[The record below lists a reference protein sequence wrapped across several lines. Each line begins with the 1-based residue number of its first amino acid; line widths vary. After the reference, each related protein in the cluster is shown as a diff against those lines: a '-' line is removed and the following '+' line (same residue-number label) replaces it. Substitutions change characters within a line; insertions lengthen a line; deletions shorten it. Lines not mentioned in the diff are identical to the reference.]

1 MPLAAPQFRLHA
13 LSRDKPRRTMMKKL
27 ILQMQMSVDGFVG
40 ANEDHPWQLWEWGD
54 ESGWDDELKQDFNA
68 VFAGID
74 TILLSRKM
82 VQEGYLTHWGNAAK
96 KFPRD
101 PFYAFAQRVVDAQKV
116 ALSDKL
122 KHSVWERTRV
132 ASGDLPREVNAL
144 KAGEGGDMAVFGGA
158 GFASA
163 LIAAGLVDEF
173 QLFINPAVL
182 GAGRRIFDQGGFQN
196 LALLGSKAYACGMVV
211 NSYAPVG

>member
-1 MPLAAPQFRLHA
+1 
-13 LSRDKPRRTMMKKL
+13 MKKL

-40 ANEDHPWQLWEWGD
+40 ANESHRWQLWEWGD
-54 ESGWDDELKQDFNA
+54 DIGWDEELKSDFNT

-82 VQEGYLTHWGNAAK
+82 AEEGYLTHWGNAAK
-96 KFPRD
+96 KYPSD
-101 PFYAFAQRVVDAQKV
+101 PFYAFAKRIVDAQKV
-116 ALSDKL
+116 VPSDRL
-122 KHSVWERTRV
+122 KASRWERTRV
-132 ASGDLPREVNAL
+132 VSGDLPREVEAL

-158 GFASA
+158 GFASS

-182 GAGRRIFDQGGFQN
+182 GAGRRIFDQGGFRN
-196 LALLGSKAYACGMVV
+196 LRLIGSKAYACGMVV
-211 NSYAPVG
+211 SRYAPAG

>member
-1 MPLAAPQFRLHA
+1 MR
-13 LSRDKPRRTMMKKL
+13 KL

-54 ESGWDDELKQDFNA
+54 ESAWDDELKQDFNT

-82 VQEGYLTHWGNAAK
+82 AQEGYLTHWGNAAK

-101 PFYAFAQRVVDAQKV
+101 PFYAFAQRVVDARKV
-116 ALSDKL
+116 VLSDRL
-122 KHSVWERTRV
+122 KQSAWEPAWERTKV

-173 QLFINPAVL
+173 QLFVNPAVL
-182 GAGRRIFDQGGFQN
+182 GAGRRIFDQGGF
-196 LALLGSKAYACGMVV
+196 LTLRLLGSKVHACGMVV
-211 NSYAPVG
+211 NRYAPAG

>member
-1 MPLAAPQFRLHA
+1 
-13 LSRDKPRRTMMKKL
+13 MKKL

-40 ANEDHPWQLWEWGD
+40 ADQNRRWQLWEWGD
-54 ESGWDDELKQDFNA
+54 ESDWDDELKQDFNA
-68 VFAGID
+68 VFATVD

-82 VQEGYLTHWGNAAK
+82 AEEGYLNHWGNAAR

-101 PFYAFAQRVVDAQKV
+101 RFYAFAQRIIAADKVV
-116 ALSDKL
+116 LSDRL
-122 KHSVWERTRV
+122 KASRWERTRV
-132 ASGDLPREVNAL
+132 ASGDLPREINAL
-144 KAGEGGDMAVFGGA
+144 KAGEGGDIAVFGGA

-182 GAGRRIFDQGGFQN
+182 GAGRRIFDQAGFAR
-196 LALLGSKAYACGMVV
+196 LKLTGSKAYACGMVV
-211 NSYAPVG
+211 NRYAPAG

>member
-1 MPLAAPQFRLHA
+1 
-13 LSRDKPRRTMMKKL
+13 MKKL

-40 ANEDHPWQLWEWGD
+40 ANADHHWQLWEWGD
-54 ESGWDDELKQDFNA
+54 DSQWDDELKRDFNA

-82 VQEGYLTHWGNAAK
+82 AEEGYLSHWGNAAK
-96 KFPRD
+96 KHRAD
-101 PFYAFAQRVVDAQKV
+101 PFYAFAQRIVEARKVV
-116 ALSDKL
+116 LSDRL
-122 KHSVWERTRV
+122 KVSRWERTRV
-132 ASGDLPREVNAL
+132 ASGDLPREVKAL
-144 KAGEGGDMAVFGGA
+144 KSEGGGDMAVFGGA

-182 GAGRRIFDQGGFQN
+182 GAGRRIFDQGGFRN
-196 LALLGSKAYACGMVV
+196 LLLLGSKAYACGMVV
-211 NSYAPVG
+211 NRYAPAG

>member
-1 MPLAAPQFRLHA
+1 
-13 LSRDKPRRTMMKKL
+13 MKKL

-40 ANEDHPWQLWEWGD
+40 ADDDHHWQLWEWGD
-54 ESGWDDELKQDFNA
+54 GCAWDEALKQDFNT

-82 VQEGYLTHWGNAAK
+82 AEEGYLTHWGKAAEK
-96 KFPRD
+96 SASD
-101 PFYAFAQRVVDAQKV
+101 PFYAFAQRIVDARKV
-116 ALSDKL
+116 VLSDRL
-122 KHSVWERTRV
+122 KASRWERTTV

-173 QLFINPAVL
+173 QLFVNPAVL
-182 GAGRRIFDQGGFQN
+182 GAGRRIFDQGGFKT
-196 LALLGSKAYACGMVV
+196 LRLLGSKAYACGMVV
-211 NSYAPVG
+211 NRYAPAV